1 MKKNYLKVCIFIILG
16 ILICNTP
23 ITVKGAAAGLTLW
36 YQALIPALLPYMI
49 ISNVIIQYG
58 MTETAA
64 ILFKPL
70 TRILKL
76 EQASGYCILSG
87 LFFGCPSCAS
97 TASSMHKSGL
107 INSKTA
113 DICICS
119 FNSVSPAYLTGYVC
133 MSILKNNEFMYIV
146 PSIHFL
152 TVIINSFFVRYILFG
167 KSGFLSETDV
177 SYTVTKKAA
186 GHGNPVSQAMTA
198 VIKLGGYIVM
208 FSIISAHA
216 AAYTGKAA
224 PWLCSI
230 IEVTTGSASAGTVLA
245 ESAFLLPVIMSL
257 QSFGGICGMCQTMG
271 TAGPE
276 ILSRKKYITG
286 RLSASV
292 ISFLL
297 SFLYITLK

>member
-1 MKKNYLKVCIFIILG
+1 MKKKYLKVSVFIILG
-16 ILICNTP
+16 FLMCNTP
-23 ITVKGAAAGLTLW
+23 ITVKGTAAGLALW

-107 INSKTA
+107 INSRTA

-133 MSILKNNEFMYIV
+133 ISILKNNEFMYIV

-152 TVIINSFFVRYILFG
+152 TVIINSFFVRYILFR
-167 KSGFLSETDV
+167 KSSSVSEAE
-177 SYTVTKKAA
+177 VTYIAENKAA
-186 GHGNPVSQAMTA
+186 GYGNPVSQAMTA
-198 VIKLGGYIVM
+198 IIKLGGYIVI
-208 FSIISAHA
+208 FSVISAYA

-230 IEVTTGSASAGTVLA
+230 IEVTTGSASVRTVLA

-271 TAGPE
+271 TADPDV
-276 ILSRKKYITG
+276 LSRKKYIAG
-286 RLSASV
+286 RLSASA